1 MVRFRKMRKSLI
13 FQITSFLLILII
25 AGCTTQGRLTYLVF
39 EESENYIELKTS
51 MEELKIEGY
60 DGSIQQQFSALK
72 EVRYISKYMDER
84 SGDSVRRDLAV
95 SALVFLAFASD
106 DGDVND
112 RSLSRLE
119 TLLEDEEDWPLYLQM
134 TTVDSLADLV
144 IGHNGFKEKHDGQWM
159 NFGIRSSDRED
170 ALEFLMDSFEDQNE
184 ELRHHT
190 VMALGRILRA
200 EPSLETCP
208 YNICDEDVR
217 KNLEEWEQGREV
229 KQVLPANA
237 DPNAVESGAYG
248 PESKMV
254 PIDERQEWQ
263 EESDELKQMVWKALE
278 DWLEDSKVSEL
289 HQSIIVRWAGEVQNF
304 SMLPEMEESFQE
316 IMARWAENEDIPSSI
331 RQLLKASQ
339 ERVTLYGV
347 PATKEPVPASTAFL
361 RVWMLSPE
369 FVETHL
375 DSFFQQQIG
384 RQQSGLLVG
393 RPRPDDILT
402 ADYEDTPE
410 GKIRK
415 EIIMD
420 QLRLAFE
427 RGMVLENAD
436 VLGKLGTALEGSESI
451 ADLASM
457 VRVVEVISPSI
468 RERNW
473 SPMPL
478 LDALKRGAEASEQI
492 QRKRLYVKAISAGS
506 EQFPEEVN
514 LTLSSMDVDL
524 LTRQMFEL
532 SSLNTDETL

>member
-1 MVRFRKMRKSLI
+1 MLVLF
-13 FQITSFLLILII
+13 I

-60 DGSIQQQFSALK
+60 EGSNQQQFSALK
-72 EVRYISKYMDER
+72 EVRYISKHMDER
-84 SGDSVRRDLAV
+84 PGDSVRRDLAV

-106 DGDVND
+106 DGDIND

-144 IGHNGFKEKHDGQWM
+144 IGHLGFKEKHDGQWM
-159 NFGIRSSDRED
+159 NFGVRSSDRED
-170 ALEFLMDSFEDQNE
+170 ALEFLMDSFEDQNP
-184 ELRHHT
+184 ELRYHT
-190 VMALGRILRA
+190 ISALGRILRA
-200 EPSLETCP
+200 EPSLATCP

-254 PIDERQEWQ
+254 PIDERQKWQ
-263 EESDELKQMVWKALE
+263 EESDDLKQIVWKALE
-278 DWLEDSKVSEL
+278 DLLKDSEVSL
-289 HQSIIVRWAGEVQNF
+289 LNQSRIVRWAAEVQNF

-316 IMARWAENEDIPSSI
+316 SMVRWAENEDIPSSI

-347 PATKEPVPASTAFL
+347 PASKNPVPSPTAFL

-369 FVETHL
+369 FVETHV

-384 RQQSGLLVG
+384 RQKSGLLVG
-393 RPRPDDILT
+393 RPKPDDILT
-402 ADYEDTPE
+402 ADYKDAPE
-410 GKIRK
+410 GMVSK

-427 RGMVLENAD
+427 RGLVLEKQD
-436 VLGKLGTALEGSESI
+436 VLVKLGAILEGTESI
-451 ADLASM
+451 AQLTSM
-457 VRVVEVISPSI
+457 VRVIEVIYPSI
-468 RERNW
+468 RQRNW
-473 SPMPL
+473 SPQPL
-478 LDALKRGAEASEQI
+478 LDSLVRGAEASEQI
-492 QRKRLYVKAISAGS
+492 QRKRLYIKAIMAGM
-506 EQFPEEVN
+506 EQFPEEASLAMSATNV
-514 LTLSSMDVDL
+514 DV

-532 SSLNTDETL
+532 SMISNEETL

>member
-1 MVRFRKMRKSLI
+1 
-13 FQITSFLLILII
+13 
-25 AGCTTQGRLTYLVF
+25 
-39 EESENYIELKTS
+39 
-51 MEELKIEGY
+51 
-60 DGSIQQQFSALK
+60 
-72 EVRYISKYMDER
+72 MDER
-84 SGDSVRRDLAV
+84 PGDSVRRDLAV

-170 ALEFLMDSFEDQNE
+170 ALEFLMDSFEDQNP
-184 ELRHHT
+184 ELRYHT
-190 VMALGRILRA
+190 ISALGRILRA

-263 EESDELKQMVWKALE
+263 EEFDDLKQIAWKALE
-278 DWLEDSKVSEL
+278 DLLEDSEVSL
-289 HQSIIVRWAGEVQNF
+289 LNQSRIVRWAAEVQNF

-316 IMARWAENEDIPSSI
+316 SMVRWAENEDIPSSI

-347 PATKEPVPASTAFL
+347 PAAKDPVPSKSAYFEGLDASHQNSLKHIWTF
-361 RVWMLSPE
+361 
-369 FVETHL
+369 
-375 DSFFQQQIG
+375 SFNNRLEDKNLVCWLASQGLTIFSLPIMKKLQE
-384 RQQSGLLVG
+384 RSGKTRNHHG
-393 RPRPDDILT
+393 P
-402 ADYEDTPE
+402 ASS
-410 GKIRK
+410 
-415 EIIMD
+415 
-420 QLRLAFE
+420 
-427 RGMVLENAD
+427 
-436 VLGKLGTALEGSESI
+436 ALERDWFWKKLMRWQTWNHNGRSAESI
-451 ADLASM
+451 SG
-457 VRVVEVISPSI
+457 ISFYGSGHRRRSILPFVNATGVPSLYWM
-468 RERNW
+468 RWYGEQRPPSKFNANVSTSGPSW
-473 SPMPL
+473 RGWNNF
-478 LDALKRGAEASEQI
+478 LKRQVWPCL
-492 QRKRLYVKAISAGS
+492 QPML
-506 EQFPEEVN
+506 
-514 LTLSSMDVDL
+514 MC
-524 LTRQMFEL
+524 
-532 SSLNTDETL
+532 

>member
-1 MVRFRKMRKSLI
+1 MNRIRKMRNFFILPI
-13 FQITSFLLILII
+13 FTLLLVLFIT
-25 AGCTTQGRLTYLVF
+25 GCTTQGRLTYLVF

-60 DGSIQQQFSALK
+60 EGSNQQQFSALK
-72 EVRYISKYMDER
+72 EARYISKHMDER
-84 SGDSVRRDLAV
+84 PGDSVRRDLAV

-170 ALEFLMDSFEDQNE
+170 ALEFLMDSFEDQNP
-184 ELRHHT
+184 ELRYHT
-190 VMALGRILRA
+190 ISALGRILRA

-217 KNLEEWEQGREV
+217 KNLEEWEEGREIKNMV
-229 KQVLPANA
+229 PENVSEELKN
-237 DPNAVESGAYG
+237 SGAYG

-263 EESDELKQMVWKALE
+263 EEFDDLKQIAWKALE
-278 DWLEDSKVSEL
+278 DLLEDSEVSL
-289 HQSIIVRWAGEVQNF
+289 LNQSRIVRWAAEVQNF

-316 IMARWAENEDIPSSI
+316 SMVRWAENEDIPSSI

-347 PATKEPVPASTAFL
+347 PAAKDPVPSKSAYDRAWL
-361 RVWMLSPE
+361 REPE
-369 FVETHL
+369 FLQTHL
-375 DSFFQQQIG
+375 DAFLFQQIG
-384 RQQSGLLVG
+384 RQKSGLLVG
-393 RPRPDDILT
+393 KPRPEEFLT
-402 ADYEDTPE
+402 SEFEKTPE
-410 GKIRK
+410 GQVKR
-415 EIIMD
+415 EIILD
-420 QLRLAFE
+420 HLSNALAM
-427 RGMVLENAD
+427 GLVLEKAD
-436 VLGKLGTALEGSESI
+436 AMEKLGTIMESAKTIAELAAL
-451 ADLASM
+451 
-457 VRVVEVISPSI
+457 VRLMETIFPSI
-468 RERNW
+468 RQRNW
-473 SPMPL
+473 SPQPL
-478 LDALKRGAEASEQI
+478 LDALVRGAEASEQI
-492 QRKRLYVKAISAGS
+492 QRKRLYIRAIMAGM
-506 EQFPEEVN
+506 EQFPEEAS
-514 LTLSSMDVDL
+514 LALSATNVDV

-532 SSLNTDETL
+532 SMISNEETL